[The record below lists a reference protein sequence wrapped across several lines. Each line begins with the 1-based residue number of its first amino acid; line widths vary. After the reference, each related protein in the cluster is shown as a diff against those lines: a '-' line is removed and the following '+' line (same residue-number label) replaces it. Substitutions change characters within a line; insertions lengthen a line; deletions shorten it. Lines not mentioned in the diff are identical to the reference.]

1 MRNNDSTFATCLGL
15 IVSLAV
21 LAVVAAIA
29 NGWALVTIWNWFIPP
44 IFGLTSLTLW
54 QAVGVSMVF
63 NLFVGVKNKSNSSD
77 TKDKTFG
84 EVFISSLAEVI
95 LTPVLTVAF
104 AYVVFQ
110 LAF

>member
-1 MRNNDSTFATCLGL
+1 MHNKNFVTCLGL
-15 IVSLAV
+15 IVSVAV
-21 LAVVAAIA
+21 LAIVVALA

-63 NLFVGVKNKSNSSD
+63 QLFVGVKSKSGDSD

-84 EVFISSLAEVI
+84 EVFLSSLITVL
-95 LTPVLTVAF
+95 LTPLFTVLF
-104 AYVVFQ
+104 AWVVLQ